1 MGSLGVEEGDPGP
14 AGAVPRRL
22 VNEPDALFLQLRQ
35 GGVNVVH
42 PDGDVLNALAVLL
55 NEAGDG
61 ALRGGTLQQLQLTV
75 AAGQERN
82 SSWTTS
88 VPLLCRPSVSS
99 YHFTEAA
106 RSLTAIPT

>member
-42 PDGDVLNALAVLL
+42 PDGDVLNAL
-55 NEAGDG
+55 
-61 ALRGGTLQQLQLTV
+61 R
-75 AAGQERN
+75 R
-82 SSWTTS
+82 SSQ
-88 VPLLCRPSVSS
+88 
-99 YHFTEAA
+99 
-106 RSLTAIPT
+106 

>member
-1 MGSLGVEEGDPGP
+1 MGGLGVEEGDPGP

-61 ALRGGTLQQLQLTV
+61 ALRGGT
-75 AAGQERN
+75 
-82 SSWTTS
+82 

>member
-1 MGSLGVEEGDPGP
+1 MGGLGVEEGDPGP

-55 NEAGDG
+55 NEAG
-61 ALRGGTLQQLQLTV
+61 
-75 AAGQERN
+75 
-82 SSWTTS
+82 
-88 VPLLCRPSVSS
+88 LLCRPSVSS